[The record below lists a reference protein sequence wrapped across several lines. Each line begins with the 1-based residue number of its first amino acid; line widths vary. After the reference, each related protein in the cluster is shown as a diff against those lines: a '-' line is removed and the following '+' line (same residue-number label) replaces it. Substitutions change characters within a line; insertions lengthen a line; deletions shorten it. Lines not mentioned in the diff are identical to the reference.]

1 MCIFQW
7 AFLPAFC
14 RLIYAVWRKKWII
27 ATVNQKRYHST
38 LAREIRQ
45 MLTDFHKISP
55 SNSTLI
61 FVLIK
66 VINEFAAS

>member
-14 RLIYAVWRKKWII
+14 RLIYAVCRKKWII

-45 MLTDFHKISP
+45 MLIDFQKKYYHQ
-55 SNSTLI
+55 TLH
-61 FVLIK
+61 
-66 VINEFAAS
+66 

>member
-1 MCIFQW
+1 MQSD
-7 AFLPAFC
+7 A
-14 RLIYAVWRKKWII
+14 KKWII

-66 VINEFAAS
+66 VINDFAAS